1 MGNSLGHLLLRRAR
15 HLCDL
20 VLGIRSS
27 ARQLLCYREFSCFV
41 VCFYELFY
49 PAVVWSNKS
58 NPYAEICWV
67 IFCSQADGSCYGNV
81 FVYGDFSCRDSGSD
95 VGTITARNWSAN
107 KHSNNQQR
115 SYNNRNQSKKK
126 PRPAVPFSEHPR
138 AHQYFLC

>member
-1 MGNSLGHLLLRRAR
+1 MGHSLGHLLLRRAR

-58 NPYAEICWV
+58 NPYTKVCWLF
-67 IFCSQADGSCYGNV
+67 FCSQTDCSCDCNV
-81 FVYGDFSCRDSGSD
+81 FPYVNFSCRYGGCN
-95 VGTITARNWSAN
+95 VGTITARNWLAN
-107 KHSNNQQR
+107 KHSNNQQKG
-115 SYNNRNQSKKK
+115 YNDGNQSKK
-126 PRPAVPFSEHPR
+126 
-138 AHQYFLC
+138 